1 MGGATVLAKKFAL
14 DFHFDPHSLSPA
26 TRFPMLESLFSPGWY
41 GRYQGWA
48 VFHTMPFADK
58 AYRDTKHGDPD
69 GVNHGADE
77 EVTRHVTCCQET

>member
-1 MGGATVLAKKFAL
+1 
-14 DFHFDPHSLSPA
+14 
-26 TRFPMLESLFSPGWY
+26 MLESLFSPGWY

-77 EVTRHVTCCQET
+77 EVTRHVTCCRETRWTTGHNCDDDQHERAHEN